1 MKYVSPRVIAAHFVL
16 RAFADVSRLEIAL
29 QKITGGFLAH
39 LNASVSDGSD
49 TICALKSD
57 K

>member
-1 MKYVSPRVIAAHFVL
+1 MKYVSLRVAARFVL
-16 RAFADVSRLEIAL
+16 RAFADASRLEIAL

-39 LNASVSDGSD
+39 LNASVSDGAT